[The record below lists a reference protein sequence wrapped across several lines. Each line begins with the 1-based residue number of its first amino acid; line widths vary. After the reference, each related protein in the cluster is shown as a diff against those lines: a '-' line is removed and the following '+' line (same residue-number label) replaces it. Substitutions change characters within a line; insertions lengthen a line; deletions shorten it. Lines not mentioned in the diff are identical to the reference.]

1 MNEKEK
7 NKRYFKRLLPL
18 FILFVVCFGALGWSF
33 MVKGSKVNAGVIISE
48 NYVVDSNVYDLQGSF
63 NVNALQLD
71 QVQWVGLESIYTTTS
86 QVNIFMRIYSDQRE
100 NTTLS
105 GTLEYQLRLLKYD
118 GATANVSRV
127 EIFCQRSNSALPT
140 IPNTYCEM
148 KINEIN
154 NIKYY
159 MVNLSNVLNQIT
171 NDNYTCVIAKQYNT
185 TLSVG
190 NFFTPSATIAPC
202 NNIYDLEEKDLC
214 LLYLSDISELSTS
227 VMREEITINWGYI
240 DENDNTLYA
249 EYAPTIGAQNMQ
261 ADDDTIIRLGIPINN
276 NGSASEYVDISQKA
290 LLSTISADNG
300 GATATAHI
308 YGVYIWRSY
317 NMIEWGLAEFD
328 TTSIPASGASM
339 NYLTGTTRK
348 YQYQNT
354 DTITMTCRIS
364 VSSNFNFITIKNQNM
379 VDVATINQ
387 TIRQGGFLPA
397 WAVYNW
403 ARGSASGFNAGEDYA
418 NAQYQEGQA
427 GYNTIY
433 QAGYYDGLNA
443 NIGTQNWFVSAF
455 SAVDALLNIRI
466 LPNITIGT
474 IIGIPFVISLVWFI
488 IRTFRGG
495 GGN

>member
-48 NYVVDSNVYDLQGSF
+48 NYVVNNNVYTLQSNF

-71 QVQWVGLESIYTTTS
+71 QVEWIGLDNIFTTTS
-86 QVNIFMRIYSDQRE
+86 QVNIAMRIYSDQRE
-100 NTTLS
+100 NTNLS
-105 GTLEYQLRLLKYD
+105 GTLEYQLRILKYD
-118 GATANVSRV
+118 GITANTSRV

-148 KINEIN
+148 KISEIN
-154 NIKYY
+154 NIQYY
-159 MVNLSNVLNQIT
+159 MIKVSNVLNQIT
-171 NDNYTCVIAKQYNT
+171 NNNYTCVVAEQYNT
-185 TLSVG
+185 TLSSG
-190 NFFTPSATIAPC
+190 TFFSSSATIAPC
-202 NNIYDLEEKDLC
+202 NNIYDLEENDLC

-227 VMREEITINWGYI
+227 EIREEITINWGYI
-240 DENDNTLYA
+240 DENDNTSYA

-261 ADDDTIIRLGIPINN
+261 VDEDTIIRLGVPINN
-276 NGSASEYVDISQKA
+276 NGSASDYVDISQKA

-354 DTITMTCRIS
+354 DTITMTCRLS

-403 ARGSASGFNAGEDYA
+403 ARGSAAGYTSGE
-418 NAQYQEGQA
+418 QA
-427 GYNTIY
+427 GAAPYQPGNSGYNEIY
-433 QAGYYDGLNA
+433 QSGYTDGLNA

-455 SAVDALLNIRI
+455 RAVDALLSIRL

-495 GGN
+495 GSG